1 MIAALVTTLIALAAG
16 TPLAILLSKRRF
28 DLLVL
33 AEAYLLGIAVQSAAL
48 FALALCGVPWSR
60 VTAIG
65 TVVVIG
71 VIAARRGRWAI
82 EKPHI
87 VDAVTL
93 VVIAGY
99 ARFATVASPTDAD
112 YIGIWGMKARAFDA
126 VRGIDWTFL
135 AQPYNAFAHVDYP
148 LLVPLAYDF
157 QALIAG
163 AWIDRWA
170 GALNVGF
177 ALATLLVVRSFL
189 GAEMRPLF
197 AALGTLALAPLAC
210 SPWVGLAEGALVAF
224 GTTALLEARADE
236 LTRAAVF
243 LGLAASCKNE
253 GLTLIVAVALA
264 LLIAGEGRR
273 IVKLWPAIAIP
284 LPWLIVS
291 RAHGLHGDL
300 AAGDVFGRILGH
312 LADPM
317 PLVRAIAA
325 NPPGRPLFW
334 IGIALALA
342 LGIRDV
348 VRRERFLAAAIALQA
363 FAFLAA
369 YVVTPHDVSWH
380 VRWSWERLLMQLV
393 VPLGFLALKEVSQN
407 ADPRHDR
414 AEYAEADVQRQH
426 SDDENRQADGA

>member
-1 MIAALVTTLIALAAG
+1 MIAALVATLIAIGAGAPPALLLA
-16 TPLAILLSKRRF
+16 KRRV
-28 DLLVL
+28 DPRVL
-33 AEAYLLGIAVQSAAL
+33 PEAYLLGIGVEAAAL

-60 VTAIG
+60 ASAIG
-65 TVVVIG
+65 TVVVIAVAG
-71 VIAARRGRWAI
+71 AIFCRWRKRTGMSACPPHVVDVFTVI
-82 EKPHI
+82 
-87 VDAVTL
+87 L
-93 VVIAGY
+93 VAGY
-99 ARFATVASPTDAD
+99 ARFATIASPTDAD
-112 YIGIWGMKARAFDA
+112 FIGIWGMKARAFDA

-135 AQPYNAFAHVDYP
+135 AQPYNAFAHADYP

-157 QALIAG
+157 QSLMAG
-163 AWIDRWA
+163 VWIDRWA
-170 GALNVGF
+170 GALNAGF
-177 ALATLLVVRSFL
+177 ALATLLAVRAFL
-189 GAEMRPLF
+189 GEETRPLF

-224 GTTALLEARADE
+224 GTTALLEARAGE
-236 LTRAAVF
+236 LTRAAVL

-273 IVKLWPAIAIP
+273 VIRLWPAIAIS

-300 AAGDVFGRILGH
+300 AAGDVAGRVLGH

-342 LGIRDV
+342 IGIRRV
-348 VRRERFLAAAIALQA
+348 VWRERFLASAIALQA
-363 FAFLAA
+363 LAFLAA
-369 YVVTPHDVSWH
+369 YLVTPHDVAWH

-393 VPLGFLALKEVSQN
+393 VPLGFLAFVSMLGEE
-407 ADPRHDR
+407 R
-414 AEYAEADVQRQH
+414 A
-426 SDDENRQADGA
+426 

>member
-1 MIAALVTTLIALAAG
+1 MIAALAATLIAVVAG
-16 TPLAILLSKRRF
+16 APLAMLLSKRLDLRF
-28 DLLVL
+28 L
-33 AEAYLLGIAVQSAAL
+33 AEAYLLGVAVQAAAL

-60 VTAIG
+60 ANAIG
-65 TVVVIG
+65 VVVG
-71 VIAARRGRWAI
+71 IAVVGAVACWWRKGTGMSACP
-82 EKPHI
+82 PHI
-87 VDAVTL
+87 IDIATL
-93 VVIAGY
+93 VLVAGY

-126 VRGIDWTFL
+126 MRGIDWTFL

-157 QALIAG
+157 QAIVAG

-170 GALNVGF
+170 GALNVGC
-177 ALATLLVVRSFL
+177 AIASLLAVRAFL
-189 GAEMRPLF
+189 AAEMRPLF
-197 AALGTLALAPLAC
+197 AALGTLALVPLAC
-210 SPWVGLAEGALVAF
+210 TPYVGLAEGALVAF
-224 GTTALLEARADE
+224 GTTALLEARGGE
-236 LTRAAVF
+236 LTRAAVL

-273 IVKLWPAIAIP
+273 IVRLWPAIVIP

-300 AAGDVFGRILGH
+300 GVGDVFARALGH

-334 IGIALALA
+334 LGIALALGI
-342 LGIRDV
+342 GIRRV
-348 VRRERFLAAAIALQA
+348 VRRERFLAAALALQTL
-363 FAFLAA
+363 AFLAA

-380 VRWSWERLLMQLV
+380 VRWSWERLLMQLLL
-393 VPLGFLALKEVSQN
+393 PLGFLALVAMREE
-407 ADPRHDR
+407 DR
-414 AEYAEADVQRQH
+414 A
-426 SDDENRQADGA
+426 